1 MSIESGSFLWSS
13 MKGYCDA
20 GGENI
25 GRMCSK
31 TISDKSVEHNLTN
44 DDLKCLK

>member
-20 GGENI
+20 GGDNI
-25 GRMCSK
+25 REICSK
-31 TISDKSVEHNLTN
+31 ILCDKNNFEHDST
-44 DDLKCLK
+44 DTKCLK